1 MVPNPILFQRTK
13 QVEKT
18 KSLAGPTTRSRA
30 NVAHAKDAAEEE
42 TSNPIHEEP
51 GIIVLPEPTAGQGSM
66 AAFLA
71 MRKRQKEK
79 ATKAT
84 ATENAPATTTVGVE
98 TALPDYEEEEDPGSQ
113 GNFLPS
119 LLHEYWSLVCHLCVL
134 FFIGLK

>member
-113 GNFLPS
+113 GNFLS
-119 LLHEYWSLVCHLCVL
+119 SFFLHYYMN
-134 FFIGLK
+134 IGHWYVIYVSCFS